1 MCLSVAAVSL
11 VLAACSSYRSG
22 GPASSVCLTVRID
35 YAGADVYDEITVV
48 KMIDLATGQTVYAS
62 WDTALAYDSDGA
74 RGSFVQVRECIAAKS
89 TGTKQVIA
97 FYRPGGV
104 EPREECETSGDLFSN
119 RCMPRP
125 GDVVAETY
133 VDIAEGD
140 DLVVKLNMGDS

>member
-1 MCLSVAAVSL
+1 M
-11 VLAACSSYRSG
+11 
-22 GPASSVCLTVRID
+22 TVRID

-89 TGTKQVIA
+89 TGTKKVIA

-125 GDVVAETY
+125 GDVVAVYANNDKARTNLGWNPAYGLDQMMET
-133 VDIAEGD
+133 AWNWE
-140 DLVVKLNMGDS
+140 LAMGRKAGK